1 MTGVEPATLRLEVSR
16 ASIAP
21 HGHEIPFVVFIYT
34 MEKQQTDMNER
45 KQRIQ
50 KDRKFMD
57 IQLKID
63 GYRQYNDK
71 ITTEMEQYLNVLDEK
86 YSVYQYYL
94 NAIHISIIVLSSVS
108 SFLLASQPYIHNSH
122 AGIHLSTLCVS
133 TYTSLL
139 LSIAKFMKLDERKE
153 SLYRLRSAFAE
164 FLIEVYSRNDLLESW
179 SSHHSW
185 KTTENVT
192 HQLSDMMGLEHHQDF
207 EICFEEW
214 NDLERKLK
222 EQMRD
227 IIVKKQELCSQYAQE
242 MDNHTKYR
250 SELSSKRRVLKHR
263 IQMQKLEDVKDE
275 NDLDVG
281 FQKWVKRVIR
291 RKPTSQSN
299 TENVI
304 IEHDPLQEITQL
316 EKLHEETKDPNQFC

>member
-1 MTGVEPATLRLEVSR
+1 
-16 ASIAP
+16 
-21 HGHEIPFVVFIYT
+21 
-34 MEKQQTDMNER
+34 
-45 KQRIQ
+45 
-50 KDRKFMD
+50 
-57 IQLKID
+57 
-63 GYRQYNDK
+63 
-71 ITTEMEQYLNVLDEK
+71 MEQYLNVLDEK
-86 YSVYQYYL
+86 YTAYQYYL
-94 NAIHISIIVLSSVS
+94 NAIHISIIVLSSFS
-108 SFLLASQPYIHNSH
+108 SFLLAAQPYIHESH
-122 AGIHLSTLCVS
+122 AGVHLSTLCVS

-164 FLIEVYSRNDLLESW
+164 FLIEIYSRNDLLESW

-304 IEHDPLQEITQL
+304 IEHDPLQEIIQL
-316 EKLHEETKDPNQFC
+316 QKLHEETKDPNQFC